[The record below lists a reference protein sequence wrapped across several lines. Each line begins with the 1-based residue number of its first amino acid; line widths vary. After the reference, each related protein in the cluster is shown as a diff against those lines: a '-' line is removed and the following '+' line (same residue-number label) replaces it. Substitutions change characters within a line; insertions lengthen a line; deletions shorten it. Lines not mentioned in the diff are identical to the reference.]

1 MMPRPLRAILRRE
14 LLASFATPIAYVTI
28 GLVAIL
34 LGAIFVVTTLR
45 TGEPATL
52 RAVLLAAGWALLA
65 AAPAIAMRSFSEEFR
80 QGTWETLL
88 AAPIRPWHAVV
99 GKFLAGLVLLVALIA
114 IPAVACGLVLELY
127 ANPDWGE
134 IGCGILGLVLAGAA
148 FLAVGILAS
157 TLTSNQL
164 VAFLVPV
171 FALFAVALGGRAL
184 AMVVPAEWAPLAFGL
199 DPLRRVEDFVL
210 GLVDTANILY
220 FAVVTAAALVVASAA
235 FGSVREGGFGGR
247 SRTGLG
253 RLLARFESFLFAV
266 GTFAAALALSALFAR
281 PALRA
286 EFDATKT
293 RAYTL
298 SESTGS
304 LIAGLSGEWHIAI
317 LASEESADPAALR
330 RLDEVL
336 DRMRAMNPKLSVER
350 VDPNDPA
357 SSGAYEALLERL
369 TASSQPIID
378 QWQPVIDRAF
388 AGYESLKDFA
398 RGELPRLRE
407 VVGGLEATDPS
418 REQLTRI
425 AAGLAQLT
433 ELDESAGQSFI
444 AAVRSLLRTAA
455 ERPLPD
461 WEGARSALAANDRL
475 WSDQF
480 STAAALFDQ
489 WSRNASLPPRLT
501 TFARDGA
508 KRFEQQAL
516 ERRSEQ
522 YELEE
527 LPPLEIGDIGR
538 VIGAGETAVV
548 MGPRGAIAIPSWQL
562 VPQRGAAARGR
573 SAIGFDF
580 AGRAEE
586 VLVGAIRSLTV
597 ASMPM
602 VVFVHAEPSS
612 LLTRRDD
619 HNDVAA
625 MADALKTARYQVRE
639 WSVTAGERPAP
650 QRGQRAVWVIVPPLK
665 RDGLQTSEREKK
677 LIEATL
683 RLINDGEPALVT
695 FSRNLLPLFG
705 QTDPWSAV
713 ATRLG
718 VAVETGRVILELVPM
733 AEDRN
738 EVQPWQAIDSASLN
752 HPIGAAI
759 DGQTAVLNHPTPV
772 RVLDATA
779 GVTVIASVAPSS
791 NRWIENDWREDAR
804 PTREVPSEKR
814 FAEPQPIVVAGEAR
828 DPAGKA
834 LRRSVVVGSG
844 GWLLSSVADV
854 TQALGGNRFA
864 LANPGNRELLLAS
877 AAWLSGEEAL
887 IASGASGREVAR
899 IGTLSDAERG
909 AWLAALGAGL
919 PGGVALAGIAVWLR
933 RRRDA

>member
-336 DRMRAMNPKLSVER
+336 DRMRAMNAKLSVER

-508 KRFEQQAL
+508 KRFE
-516 ERRSEQ
+516 
-522 YELEE
+522 
-527 LPPLEIGDIGR
+527 
-538 VIGAGETAVV
+538 
-548 MGPRGAIAIPSWQL
+548 
-562 VPQRGAAARGR
+562 
-573 SAIGFDF
+573 
-580 AGRAEE
+580 
-586 VLVGAIRSLTV
+586 
-597 ASMPM
+597 
-602 VVFVHAEPSS
+602 
-612 LLTRRDD
+612 
-619 HNDVAA
+619 
-625 MADALKTARYQVRE
+625 
-639 WSVTAGERPAP
+639 
-650 QRGQRAVWVIVPPLK
+650 
-665 RDGLQTSEREKK
+665 
-677 LIEATL
+677 
-683 RLINDGEPALVT
+683 
-695 FSRNLLPLFG
+695 
-705 QTDPWSAV
+705 
-713 ATRLG
+713 
-718 VAVETGRVILELVPM
+718 
-733 AEDRN
+733 
-738 EVQPWQAIDSASLN
+738 
-752 HPIGAAI
+752 
-759 DGQTAVLNHPTPV
+759 
-772 RVLDATA
+772 
-779 GVTVIASVAPSS
+779 
-791 NRWIENDWREDAR
+791 
-804 PTREVPSEKR
+804 
-814 FAEPQPIVVAGEAR
+814 
-828 DPAGKA
+828 
-834 LRRSVVVGSG
+834 
-844 GWLLSSVADV
+844 
-854 TQALGGNRFA
+854 
-864 LANPGNRELLLAS
+864 
-877 AAWLSGEEAL
+877 
-887 IASGASGREVAR
+887 
-899 IGTLSDAERG
+899 
-909 AWLAALGAGL
+909 
-919 PGGVALAGIAVWLR
+919 
-933 RRRDA
+933 